1 MAAAMLAKLLGPQLN
16 IALVES
22 SEIATVG
29 VGEATIPPIRTFNQV
44 LGIDEAE
51 FLHATGGTIK
61 LGIEFNHWSGPHSN
75 YLHAF
80 GSIGRDQG
88 FASFYHYW
96 HRARAEGLAEDFWH
110 YSLNARAV
118 RADKFAPLTHI
129 ANTPLDGLHYAY
141 HFDAGRYAKLLQ
153 GYCLTAGVR
162 HIDSAIEQVL
172 LERDNGYIQALQ
184 LASGE
189 TLTGDFFIDCTGA
202 RSLLLGDALG
212 VGFDDYRQWLPC
224 DRAIALPSERLA
236 CVPPFTRSSA
246 NAGGWCWQIPLQHRT
261 GNGIVY
267 NADTLSDDQA
277 LALLQQQLTGPA
289 VGEAKLIRFKVG
301 RRQQQ
306 WHKNCVAMG
315 LASGFLEPLESTSL
329 HLVQSAITR
338 LVKLF
343 PRPAINE
350 HDVQEFNRQAQAEF
364 ESVRDFIILH
374 YHLNG
379 RTEPFWQACQTM
391 AVPERIIQRVA
402 LFKASGRL
410 FIEPNE
416 LFTEPAW
423 QQVMLGQGIVPESY
437 HTLADGLS
445 AQQLA
450 GFMRDLDTLYDRA
463 LKPLPSHEDY
473 LRSQA
478 KV

>member
-1 MAAAMLAKLLGPQLN
+1 M
-16 IALVES
+16 
-22 SEIATVG
+22 
-29 VGEATIPPIRTFNQV
+29 
-44 LGIDEAE
+44 
-51 FLHATGGTIK
+51 
-61 LGIEFNHWSGPHSN
+61 
-75 YLHAF
+75 
-80 GSIGRDQG
+80 
-88 FASFYHYW
+88 
-96 HRARAEGLAEDFWH
+96 
-110 YSLNARAV
+110 
-118 RADKFAPLTHI
+118 
-129 ANTPLDGLHYAY
+129 
-141 HFDAGRYAKLLQ
+141 
-153 GYCLTAGVR
+153 R

-343 PRPAINE
+343 PRQRIKSTMCRSLT
-350 HDVQEFNRQAQAEF
+350 VKRRRSLNRCGILLF
-364 ESVRDFIILH
+364 CII
-374 YHLNG
+374 
-379 RTEPFWQACQTM
+379 T
-391 AVPERIIQRVA
+391 
-402 LFKASGRL
+402 
-410 FIEPNE
+410 
-416 LFTEPAW
+416 
-423 QQVMLGQGIVPESY
+423 
-437 HTLADGLS
+437 
-445 AQQLA
+445 
-450 GFMRDLDTLYDRA
+450 
-463 LKPLPSHEDY
+463 
-473 LRSQA
+473 
-478 KV
+478 